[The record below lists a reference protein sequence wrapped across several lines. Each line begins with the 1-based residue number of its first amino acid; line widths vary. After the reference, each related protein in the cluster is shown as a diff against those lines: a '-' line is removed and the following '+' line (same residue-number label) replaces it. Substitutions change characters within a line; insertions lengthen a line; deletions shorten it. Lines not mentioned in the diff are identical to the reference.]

1 MREVFKKKK
10 FIIKAETKSIE
21 SNCKNNIIKENAEE
35 KFERLSR
42 LPADALL
49 KVSEVAILLRV
60 NRTTVYEL
68 MYHEGLKYKKIGSY
82 KIKKAWVDEFINASA
97 NAA

>member
-1 MREVFKKKK
+1 MREDCKKKK
-10 FIIKAETKSIE
+10 YIIKVKTNSID
-21 SNCKNNIIKENAEE
+21 SNCKNDIIKESADE

-42 LPADALL
+42 LPSDALL
-49 KVSEVAILLRV
+49 KVAEAAILLRV

-68 MYHEGLKYKKIGSY
+68 MYHEGLKYKKIGSF

-97 NAA
+97 NIA

>member
-1 MREVFKKKK
+1 MREVCKKKK

>member
-1 MREVFKKKK
+1 MREDCKKKK
-10 FIIKAETKSIE
+10 YIIKVNTKSID
-21 SNCKNNIIKENAEE
+21 SNCKNDIIKESADE

-49 KVSEVAILLRV
+49 KVAEAAILLRV

-97 NAA
+97 NIA